1 MSQSLANNLIHLV
14 FSTKVRRPLLR
25 DTEREAFHA
34 YMGGVLKN
42 HDCQPLEINSVAD
55 HAHVLFVLDKKLALA
70 KAIELVKGLSS
81 GWIKGHADGYS
92 DFQWQTGYWACS
104 LSQSHVGPL
113 RRYIRGQ
120 QKHHERVSFQDELR
134 RLSQKNGVN
143 LDERYA
149 WD

>member
-25 DTEREAFHA
+25 DDERDALHA

-42 HDCQPLEINSVAD
+42 HDCHSLEINSVAD
-55 HAHVLFVLDKKLALA
+55 HAHVLFVLSKNLALA

-81 GWIKGHADGYS
+81 AWLKDQGAWYS
-92 DFQWQTGYWACS
+92 DFHWQTGYWAFS
-104 LSQSHVGPL
+104 VSQTHVGPL

-120 QKHHERVSFQDELR
+120 QKHHEKISFQDEVR
-134 RLSQKNGVN
+134 RLSQKNGIE

-149 WD
+149 WE

>member
-25 DTEREAFHA
+25 GTEREALHA
-34 YMGGVLKN
+34 NMGGILKN
-42 HDCQPLEINSVAD
+42 HDCQPLEINSVTD
-55 HAHVLFVLDKKLALA
+55 HAHVLFVLSKNLALA

-81 GWIKGHADGYS
+81 GWLKEQAGWYS
-92 DFQWQTGYWACS
+92 DFQWQTGYWAFS
-104 LSQSHVGPL
+104 VSQTHVGPL

-120 QKHHERVSFQDELR
+120 QKHHETISFQDEVR
-134 RLSQKNGVN
+134 RLSQKNGIK

-149 WD
+149 WE